1 MVDACLDREDRIG
14 KGGPRCKQFHG
25 WRTEEGFRLTVTSR
39 RLVSQLMQK
48 QGGEREMR
56 KFTGGV
62 QTPRL
67 LLAVEPEGGGQGVF
81 TGWLIQERLWY
92 ILIWKRPDCMWRG
105 TRWMVSWAEPA
116 TRSAEPEAPSNW
128 ALRERTQ
135 AGTRRQ
141 KWPRTQGM

>member
-56 KFTGGV
+56 KGKSLRH
-62 QTPRL
+62 QTFLRIS
-67 LLAVEPEGGGQGVF
+67 ADYSA
-81 TGWLIQERLWY
+81 IQVNFFFLKNT
-92 ILIWKRPDCMWRG
+92 L
-105 TRWMVSWAEPA
+105 
-116 TRSAEPEAPSNW
+116 N
-128 ALRERTQ
+128 
-135 AGTRRQ
+135 
-141 KWPRTQGM
+141 